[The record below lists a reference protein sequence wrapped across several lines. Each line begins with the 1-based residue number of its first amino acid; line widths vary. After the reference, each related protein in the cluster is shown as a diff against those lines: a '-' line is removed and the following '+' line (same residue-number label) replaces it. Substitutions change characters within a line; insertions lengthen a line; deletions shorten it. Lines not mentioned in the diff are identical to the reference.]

1 MIDPAARVHA
11 SAELEDGVTVGA
23 GSAIWQRAQVRTG
36 ARIGAECVIGRD
48 VFIDQGVEIGDRVK
62 IQNGALV
69 YHGVTVADGVFIGPG
84 AILTNDR
91 YPRSITAE
99 GELARAEDWQVS
111 PIRLEH
117 GSSIG
122 AGAIVVAGC
131 DVGPFAMVGAG
142 AVVTRTVPGH
152 ALVAGQPR
160 EADRLGLCLRRPAHG
175 FRGTSR
181 AGRDRALHDRSG
193 AHLRTLRPPLRLRT
207 HGRHAPRGDAV
218 IPVARPDIDDAEIAA
233 VTEVLRSGMLAG
245 GRRVAELEE
254 RWAAFI
260 GVRHAIAVSNG
271 TVAEMCIFAGLG
283 LEPGDEVITVG
294 HTFNAT
300 VSSILYAGAT
310 PVFVDIDPETY
321 DIDPDRVAAAITPR
335 TKAICP
341 VHLFGLPADMDP
353 LLELADRHGL
363 AIVEDACQAHG
374 AEYRG
379 RRVGSFGHGAFSLYG
394 TKNMTTGEGGL
405 ITTDDDA
412 LADWIR
418 LYRNQGMRE
427 RYRHE
432 ILGYN
437 FRLTDIAA
445 AIGLCQLDKLERNTA
460 RRQAIATRYDEAF
473 ADVPVVVPSVPA
485 DRTHVYHQYT
495 LDVGPARDAI
505 VADLAAA
512 GVSTGIYYPIPVHR
526 QPYVLALGIRAD
538 LPVTDRAAARSLSLP
553 MFPGLTDAEQAT
565 VIEAVRAVVGRH
577 AATAER

>member
-1 MIDPAARVHA
+1 
-11 SAELEDGVTVGA
+11 
-23 GSAIWQRAQVRTG
+23 
-36 ARIGAECVIGRD
+36 
-48 VFIDQGVEIGDRVK
+48 
-62 IQNGALV
+62 
-69 YHGVTVADGVFIGPG
+69 
-84 AILTNDR
+84 
-91 YPRSITAE
+91 
-99 GELARAEDWQVS
+99 
-111 PIRLEH
+111 
-117 GSSIG
+117 
-122 AGAIVVAGC
+122 
-131 DVGPFAMVGAG
+131 
-142 AVVTRTVPGH
+142 
-152 ALVAGQPR
+152 
-160 EADRLGLCLRRPAHG
+160 
-175 FRGTSR
+175 
-181 AGRDRALHDRSG
+181 
-193 AHLRTLRPPLRLRT
+193 
-207 HGRHAPRGDAV
+207 V

-233 VTEVLRSGMLAG
+233 VTQVLRSGMLAG

-271 TVAEMCIFAGLG
+271 TVAEMCIFAGMN

-321 DIDPDRVAAAITPR
+321 DIDPDGVAAAITPR

-427 RYRHE
+427 RYRHD

-460 RRQAIATRYDEAF
+460 RRQAIAKRYDEAF
-473 ADVPVVVPSVPA
+473 ADLPVVVPSVPA

-553 MFPGLTDAEQAT
+553 MFPGLTDDEAAT